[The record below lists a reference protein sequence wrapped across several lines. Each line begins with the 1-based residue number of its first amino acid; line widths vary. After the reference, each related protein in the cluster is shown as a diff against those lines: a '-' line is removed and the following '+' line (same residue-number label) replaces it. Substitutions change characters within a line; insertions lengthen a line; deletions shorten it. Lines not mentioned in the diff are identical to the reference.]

1 MAAAVKT
8 LKKWAVNFVFGEN
21 FQGFADMK
29 EYENGTE
36 TYDKKRYEILLINTT
51 SFILDGERSK
61 DLIPP
66 SLSR

>member
-36 TYDKKRYEILLINTT
+36 TYDKKRYEILLINTI
-51 SFILDGERSK
+51 SFILDG
-61 DLIPP
+61 
-66 SLSR
+66 

>member
-1 MAAAVKT
+1 MSRAQKT
-8 LKKWAVNFVFGEN
+8 LKKWTDKITEKLLEIIFGEN

-51 SFILDGERSK
+51 SFILDG
-61 DLIPP
+61 
-66 SLSR
+66 